1 MDMQYAVYI
10 HQYLDIMIAAFDD
23 EYDDNNNARYHMNIS
38 ELLC

>member
-10 HQYLDIMIAAFDD
+10 HQYLDIMIAAFDGR
-23 EYDDNNNARYHMNIS
+23 YDDNNNARYHMNIS